1 MGEIIFTTPHGSRL
15 YGLAHAGSDHD
26 RFTVFADKR
35 RVRQRTDG
43 NDDQVTMGLDSFLQ
57 LAYSGSHQSVE
68 ALFSKQKEWGPA
80 GEMYAPMLNNIRIG
94 GPDVLRKYSRTIKSF
109 CYGDFKRRRHAV
121 RLTFNSNELS
131 RTGTIERVTLTES
144 RARMATK
151 LAEQFEGDSLL
162 ALLLTSHSR
171 SWT

>member
-1 MGEIIFTTPHGSRL
+1 MGEIIFTTPHGSQL

-35 RVRQRTDG
+35 RARQHTNG
-43 NDDQVTMGLDSFLQ
+43 DDDHVTMGLDSFLG

-68 ALFSKQKEWGPA
+68 ALFSNQKEWGPA
-80 GEMYAPMLNNIRIG
+80 GEMYAPMLNNIRIA
-94 GPDVLRKYSRTIKSF
+94 GPEVMRKYARTIKAF

-121 RLTFNSNELS
+121 RLTFNRNELS
-131 RTGTIERVTLTES
+131 HTGTIERVTLTEN
-144 RARMATK
+144 RAAMATK
-151 LAEQFEGDSLL
+151 LAEQYEGDDLL
-162 ALLLTSHSR
+162 MLLLTPISR